1 MSRPADTAALLL
13 TDPHS
18 GRLALGRDDT
28 GLVTPMA
35 RPERGDGAG
44 PVTTPVLPRTVLG
57 APDTRTAAFQDAAL
71 RALFETLGQL
81 IARPASADAALARD
95 GGWGRIARHQLV
107 PDRAALVYLGRA
119 IDPVDAAHRRHV
131 RVFAAP
137 LSAVSNSIK
146 RRGRCDRLV
155 WLDPEAGEHS
165 LDDPA
170 LTPFL
175 SRALSGAE
183 TPALK
188 VTFRAGHRIEQP
200 L

>member
-13 TDPHS
+13 IDPHS
-18 GRLALGRDDT
+18 GRLALGRDET
-28 GLVTPMA
+28 GLVTPMV
-35 RPERGDGAG
+35 RPARGDGAG
-44 PVTTPVLPRTVLG
+44 PVTTPALPQTALG
-57 APDTRTAAFQDAAL
+57 APESRTAAFQDASL
-71 RALFETLGQL
+71 RALFECLGQL
-81 IARPASADAALARD
+81 VARPGPVDAKLTRE

-107 PDRAALVYLGRA
+107 PDRGALVYLGRA
-119 IDPVDAAHRRHV
+119 IDPVDAPHRRHV
-131 RVFAAP
+131 RVFTAP

-146 RRGRCDRLV
+146 RRGRCERLV
-155 WLDPEAGEHS
+155 WLDPAAAEHS

-175 SRALSGAE
+175 LRALQGAG

-188 VTFRAGHRIEQP
+188 VTFRAGHRLEQP

>member
-1 MSRPADTAALLL
+1 MSRPADTAALVLI
-13 TDPHS
+13 DPHS
-18 GRLALGRDDT
+18 GRLALGRDET
-28 GLVTPMA
+28 GLVTPMV
-35 RPERGDGAG
+35 RPARGDGAG
-44 PVTTPVLPRTVLG
+44 PVTTPALPQTALG
-57 APDTRTAAFQDAAL
+57 APESRTAAFQDASL
-71 RALFETLGQL
+71 RALFECLGQL
-81 IARPASADAALARD
+81 VARPAPVDARLTRE

-119 IDPVDAAHRRHV
+119 IDPVDAPQRRHV
-131 RVFAAP
+131 RVFTAP

-146 RRGRCDRLV
+146 RRGRCERLV
-155 WLDPEAGEHS
+155 WLDPAAAEHS

-175 SRALSGAE
+175 LRALQGAG

-188 VTFRAGHRIEQP
+188 VTFRAGHRLEQP

>member
-13 TDPHS
+13 IDPHS

-44 PVTTPVLPRTVLG
+44 PVTTPTLPRAALG
-57 APDTRTAAFQDAAL
+57 APETRTAAFQDAAL
-71 RALFETLGQL
+71 RALFECLGQL
-81 IARPASADAALARD
+81 AARPAAADAKLTRE

-107 PDRAALVYLGRA
+107 PDRAALVYLGRV
-119 IDPVDAAHRRHV
+119 IDPVDAPNRRHV
-131 RVFAAP
+131 RVFTAP

-146 RRGRCDRLV
+146 RRGRCERLV
-155 WLDPEAGEHS
+155 WLDAENAERN

-170 LTPFL
+170 LIPFL
-175 SRALSGAE
+175 SRALRGAE
-183 TPALK
+183 APALK
-188 VTFRAGHRIEQP
+188 VTFRAGHRIEQK

>member
-1 MSRPADTAALLL
+1 MSRPVDTAALLL
-13 TDPHS
+13 TDPHT
-18 GRLALGRDDT
+18 GRFALGRDDT
-28 GLVTPMA
+28 GLVAPMA

-44 PVTTPVLPRTVLG
+44 AVTTPVLPRAALG
-57 APDTRTAAFQDAAL
+57 APETRTAAFQDASL
-71 RALFETLGQL
+71 RSLFEALGQL
-81 IARPASADAALARD
+81 VARPAPADAALARD

-119 IDPVDAAHRRHV
+119 IDPVDAEHRRHV

-146 RRGRCDRLV
+146 RRGRCERLV
-155 WLDPEAGEHS
+155 WLDAESAANS
-165 LDDPA
+165 LNDPA
-170 LTPFL
+170 LAPFFM
-175 SRALSGAE
+175 RALQGAG